1 MNFNN
6 ILGRKTKFN
15 PNFPPYIVCYIL
27 FFFGSDVIFLSNVLL
42 CYDFIIIILMRE
54 SYNCKPD
61 KLEIR
66 NLIKKLQQ
74 KTYRFTFL

>member
-15 PNFPPYIVCYIL
+15 PNFPLIL
-27 FFFGSDVIFLSNVLL
+27 YVIFLSNVLL
-42 CYDFIIIILMRE
+42 CYDFIIIILIRE

-66 NLIKKLQQ
+66 NLIKRLQQ
-74 KTYRFTFL
+74 KTYTFTSF